1 MAKGITIKNMKEV
14 NAELIKYGKRVNKSI
29 LKEMSITGLKVE
41 SKAKVRTS
49 VGVSGNL
56 RSSISTKL
64 GRNGVT
70 VSTRAQ
76 YAPFV
81 EYGRKPGNMPPPSS
95 LFRWVQLKLGA
106 KNFKSVAFVI
116 ARSIGKKGIKAKPFL
131 FNSYA
136 EEKPRLM
143 ARIKR
148 SLKKNDA
155 R

>member
-76 YAPFV
+76 YAPF
-81 EYGRKPGNMPPPSS
+81 
-95 LFRWVQLKLGA
+95 
-106 KNFKSVAFVI
+106 
-116 ARSIGKKGIKAKPFL
+116 
-131 FNSYA
+131 
-136 EEKPRLM
+136 
-143 ARIKR
+143 
-148 SLKKNDA
+148 
-155 R
+155 

>member
-1 MAKGITIKNMKEV
+1 
-14 NAELIKYGKRVNKSI
+14 
-29 LKEMSITGLKVE
+29 
-41 SKAKVRTS
+41 
-49 VGVSGNL
+49 
-56 RSSISTKL
+56 
-64 GRNGVT
+64 
-70 VSTRAQ
+70 
-76 YAPFV
+76 
-81 EYGRKPGNMPPPSS
+81 MPPPSS